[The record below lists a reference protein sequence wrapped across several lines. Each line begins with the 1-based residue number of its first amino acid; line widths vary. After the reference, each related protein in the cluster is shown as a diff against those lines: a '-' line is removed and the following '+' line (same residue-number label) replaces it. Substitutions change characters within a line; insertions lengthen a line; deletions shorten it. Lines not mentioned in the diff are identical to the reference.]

1 MMAQKIE
8 IKFSQPLI
16 ILVMIRINWL
26 VPGLPREI
34 RQWSFRDHTD
44 ASFSRQRN
52 DIRDCSLIGEID
64 RGLQNIEGVA
74 LHRKTRAVIISAVA
88 EITHPAAI
96 SRFL

>member
-26 VPGLPREI
+26 VSGLPREI

-44 ASFSRQRN
+44 VSFARQRN
-52 DIRDCSLIGEID
+52 DVRDRSLISDID

-88 EITHPAAI
+88 EVTYPAAI
-96 SRFL
+96 SRV